1 MRLLSPAK
9 INLFLHIIGKRA
21 DGYHDLV
28 TLMCCVGL
36 YDTISLDFE
45 AKEISV
51 ACTHPLVP
59 QDHTNLAYRAAKNFL
74 DHLNR
79 KEGVRITIEKQ
90 IPIGAGLGGGS
101 SNAATVMLGLNRFY
115 GHPFSRETLI
125 RLGAAIGADVPF
137 FIDQKPAVATGM
149 GEILEPYSG
158 LRSCTV
164 IVVFPG
170 FSVSTAEMFKNIN
183 LRLTKCMEKTN
194 ISSFKNKEFD
204 IQRHLCNDFEEM
216 AEQKYPEITA
226 VKDVLL
232 KNGAIGALMS
242 GSGSA
247 VYGLFRDRD
256 STAKAYRALSRHG
269 SWQVFVADVIL

>member
-1 MRLLSPAK
+1 MKLQSPAK
-9 INLFLHIIGKRA
+9 INLFLHIIGKRT

-36 YDTISLDFE
+36 YDTISLDFG

-59 QDHTNLAYRAAKNFL
+59 QDHTNLAYRAAKLFL
-74 DHLNR
+74 DHINS

-115 GHPFSRETLI
+115 GHPLSRETLI
-125 RLGAAIGADVPF
+125 RLGVVIGADVPF
-137 FIDQKPAVATGM
+137 FIDQKPAIASGV

-158 LRSCTV
+158 LKPYTV
-164 IVVFPG
+164 ILVFPG

-183 LRLTKCMEKTN
+183 LRLTKYIEKTK
-194 ISSFKNKEFD
+194 ISSFKNKGFD
-204 IQRHLCNDFEEM
+204 IERHLCNDFEDM
-216 AEQKYPEITA
+216 AEEKYPEIA
-226 VKDVLL
+226 AIKNVLL
-232 KNGAIGALMS
+232 KHGAIGALMS
-242 GSGSA
+242 GSGST
-247 VYGLFRDRD
+247 VYGLFRDRE
-256 STAKAYRALSRHG
+256 SAGKALPALSRHG